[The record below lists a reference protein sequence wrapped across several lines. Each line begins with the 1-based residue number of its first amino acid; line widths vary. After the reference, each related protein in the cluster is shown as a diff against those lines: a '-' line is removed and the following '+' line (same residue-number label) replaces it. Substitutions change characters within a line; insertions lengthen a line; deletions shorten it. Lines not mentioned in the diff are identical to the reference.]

1 MNLRANSGPMAA
13 LTRPG
18 HFAAPRA
25 ERAIALGRDLWRTSR
40 MTSMPPFLR
49 CFLPERGRRLILGP
63 PGDGGKVPQR
73 EKNNVAPCPGT
84 DSP

>member
-25 ERAIALGRDLWRTSR
+25 ERAIAPQAVTLRTSR
-40 MTSMPPFLR
+40 MRVCPFPPLFPSGEGAAIDQGALLET
-49 CFLPERGRRLILGP
+49 CHSAAHCGL
-63 PGDGGKVPQR
+63 
-73 EKNNVAPCPGT
+73 
-84 DSP
+84 S

>member
-1 MNLRANSGPMAA
+1 MAA

-25 ERAIALGRDLWRTSR
+25 ERAIAPGRDLLRTSR

-49 CFLPERGRRLILGP
+49 CFLPERARRLAVL
-63 PGDGGKVPQR
+63 QS
-73 EKNNVAPCPGT
+73 C
-84 DSP
+84 